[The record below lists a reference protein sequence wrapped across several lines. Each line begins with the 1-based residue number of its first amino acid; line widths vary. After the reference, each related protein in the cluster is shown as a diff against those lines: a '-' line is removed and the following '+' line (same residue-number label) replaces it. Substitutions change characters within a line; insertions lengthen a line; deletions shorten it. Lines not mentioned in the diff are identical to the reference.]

1 MDGVEEGTMELVEQ
15 AERLERV
22 EDGGVVGPALVEH
35 GGNPTEFDILR
46 QRFQPC
52 FDLGFEVVAVNAAV
66 PEELEHL
73 DLVRRFDR
81 LRRIELEERW
91 LLRERKTRQRR
102 RCGRGGEREDKTAA
116 TVIHC

>member
-15 AERLERV
+15 AERLERI
-22 EDGGVVGPALVEH
+22 EDGGVVRPALVEH
-35 GGNPTEFDILR
+35 GGNATEFDILR
-46 QRFQPC
+46 QRFQPR

-66 PEELEHL
+66 PEELEHF

-91 LLRERKTRQRR
+91 LLRERKTRKRR
-102 RCGRGGEREDKTAA
+102 GGGERDDKTAA